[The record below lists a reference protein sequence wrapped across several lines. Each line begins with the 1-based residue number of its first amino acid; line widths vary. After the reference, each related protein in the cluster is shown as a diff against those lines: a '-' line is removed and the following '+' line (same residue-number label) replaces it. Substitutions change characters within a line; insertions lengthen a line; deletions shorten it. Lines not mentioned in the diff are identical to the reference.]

1 MERSEIRDLLRRQH
15 RPACALLHAGYRPPD
30 MQPTRLRGDGF
41 RMIIVVNDN

>member
-15 RPACALLHAGYRPPD
+15 RPAMRSAPAGYRPPD